1 MILILLLGLFCLF
14 LSFMMWMEGD
24 EDVSVIVGAM
34 GIILIIM
41 SCWGLFLKDPA
52 PSEVPNNFIQS
63 SITTNCE
70 TLLSKDG
77 TVRIDIY
84 TVHTNYVE
92 KIATNNTVKLEK
104 E

>member
-1 MILILLLGLFCLF
+1 
-14 LSFMMWMEGD
+14 MMWMEND
-24 EDVSVIVGAM
+24 NDKALSLIVATI
-34 GIILIIM
+34 GIMLIFM
-41 SCWGLFLKDPA
+41 SCWNLFLKDPI
-52 PSEVPNNFIQS
+52 PPEVPNNLIQS

-84 TVHTNYVE
+84 TIHTNYVE
-92 KIATNNTVKLEK
+92 KVATNNAVKLEK